1 MRGNTIENKLLC
13 SRLMAYFSTSG
24 VFGHSTLEY
33 FWPFERETK
42 TCMWCSH
49 KQYKRIRSFH
59 QKKEK
64 EKESAKVTA
73 STIIQQDLYQKLE
86 KTTKIQ

>member
-1 MRGNTIENKLLC
+1 
-13 SRLMAYFSTSG
+13 MAYFSTSG

-59 QKKEK
+59 KKQKK
-64 EKESAKVTA
+64 KESAKVTA